1 MILFQFAEKRLGGI
15 DILVLNH
22 YILQFGKWLGTP
34 ENVTN
39 LHKTMDVNFYA
50 YMMTATHALPAL
62 KKSKGSIIIMNSNSD
77 EFSNSYIQKQSSGN
91 QLNVKS
97 DLLCTSILF
106 MKHFKNKYAKLLH
119 MTSITL
125 DIFTMMLNFLWFV
138 K

>member
-22 YILQFGKWLGTP
+22 YILQFGKWLGTH

-50 YMMTATHALPAL
+50 YMMTATYALPAL
-62 KKSKGSIIIMNSNSD
+62 KKSKGSIIIMNSNSG

-91 QLNVKS
+91 QLDVELDLHFIHETFRLYVKHK
-97 DLLCTSILF
+97 C
-106 MKHFKNKYAKLLH
+106 A
-119 MTSITL
+119 
-125 DIFTMMLNFLWFV
+125 
-138 K
+138 